1 LKTSKIK
8 KINLNILKARPAL
21 IICSLFGLIFL
32 LLLSIRVD
40 IFSKNIPVTPVVDE
54 RKGEKESWMNILQN
68 DLKIGYSHRYFSPR
82 ENGYL
87 ILDSTYMR
95 INTMGMLQD
104 IHVNTK
110 GTLNADLSL
119 RAFVFDL
126 HSSLFHFHASG
137 KIENNLLTVSVDD
150 TKTSIPLKKPLYLT
164 AGMMDAVLKS
174 KLEPGR
180 TGTYSIFDPATMGQ
194 RLVHITMTGNE
205 TIEIMGKQINTRKIT
220 MDFMGSIQTA
230 WVDENNDVVKE
241 EGFMGI
247 KLVKVTRDE
256 ALKKLTGKGSQDLTK
271 LVSVSVDT
279 PIENQNRLTF
289 LKLKIDGIHQGISL
303 DGGRQAYK
311 DGILSI
317 SKEQMP
323 AQDTALDS
331 VNDFLGPTPFIQS
344 KNQKIMETVDKIISP
359 SDSPL
364 VKAQKLTAWI
374 YENIKKRPVLS
385 VPNALETLEKKMGD
399 CNEHAVL
406 LAAFC
411 RAAGIPAQVEAGL
424 VFMKGSFYYHAWN
437 VIYLGKWITVDALM
451 NQMPADPTHI
461 RIVRGEPD
469 RQIDLIGVIGKINI
483 KVLEQT
489 P

>member
-1 LKTSKIK
+1 
-8 KINLNILKARPAL
+8 
-21 IICSLFGLIFL
+21 
-32 LLLSIRVD
+32 
-40 IFSKNIPVTPVVDE
+40 
-54 RKGEKESWMNILQN
+54 
-68 DLKIGYSHRYFSPR
+68 
-82 ENGYL
+82 
-87 ILDSTYMR
+87 
-95 INTMGMLQD
+95 
-104 IHVNTK
+104 
-110 GTLNADLSL
+110 
-119 RAFVFDL
+119 
-126 HSSLFHFHASG
+126 
-137 KIENNLLTVSVDD
+137 
-150 TKTSIPLKKPLYLT
+150 
-164 AGMMDAVLKS
+164 
-174 KLEPGR
+174 
-180 TGTYSIFDPATMGQ
+180 
-194 RLVHITMTGNE
+194 
-205 TIEIMGKQINTRKIT
+205 
-220 MDFMGSIQTA
+220 
-230 WVDENNDVVKE
+230 
-241 EGFMGI
+241 
-247 KLVKVTRDE
+247 
-256 ALKKLTGKGSQDLTK
+256 
-271 LVSVSVDT
+271 
-279 PIENQNRLTF
+279 